1 MNKIK
6 NWFLKMSLI
15 KKIILIIVIFA
26 VGYFAISKL
35 FLNKNG
41 KITYQTEKAVKGN
54 LVVTVTGSG
63 TVASTNS
70 SNITTEATGVVKN
83 IYVKDGDIVKTG
95 DKIAELELDLEGQQK
110 SSQAWASYQSA
121 KNSLQTTKDSL
132 FSTQADLFTKWQ
144 SYYNLS
150 TSSKY
155 ENSDKTPNTPERQS
169 QTEFRISED
178 NWLLS
183 EAKYKAQQK
192 AIEQAQSSLN
202 TAWYSYQQASPIIYA
217 PISGTVSGL
226 SLQIGSVI
234 NSQSSSNTSATTNK
248 IANIKTDALPTLSIN
263 LTEID
268 VPKIKIGD
276 KATITFDAF
285 STKTFTG
292 KVISIDMV
300 GSVSS
305 GVTNYPTVVL
315 LDTKSNEILPNMGIS
330 ASIITNTKDDVLLI
344 PSSAIKSDDSGNNYV
359 QILEK
364 RKPVNQ
370 NIEIGLVSDSQT
382 EIISG
387 LKEGDTI
394 ITSTTTATTTKSS
407 TSTQSVFGGFGSRT
421 GTTNNVRIQG
431 R

>member
-110 SSQAWASYQSA
+110 SSQAW
-121 KNSLQTTKDSL
+121 
-132 FSTQADLFTKWQ
+132 
-144 SYYNLS
+144 
-150 TSSKY
+150 
-155 ENSDKTPNTPERQS
+155 
-169 QTEFRISED
+169 
-178 NWLLS
+178 
-183 EAKYKAQQK
+183 
-192 AIEQAQSSLN
+192 
-202 TAWYSYQQASPIIYA
+202 YSYQQASPIIYA

-285 STKTFTG
+285 SDKTFTG
-292 KVISIDMV
+292 KVISIDTV

-305 GVTNYPTVVL
+305 GVTNYPTVIL
-315 LDTKSNEILPNMGIS
+315 LDTKSNAILPNMGIS
-330 ASIITNTKDDVLLI
+330 ANIITNTKDDVLLI
-344 PSSAIKSDDSGNNYV
+344 SSSAVKSDDSGNNYV
-359 QILEK
+359 QILK
-364 RKPVNQ
+364 NGKPVNQ
-370 NIEIGLVSDSQT
+370 TVEIGLSSDSQT
-382 EIISG
+382 EITSG
-387 LKEGDTI
+387 LQEGDVV
-394 ITSTTTATTTKSS
+394 ITST
-407 TSTQSVFGGFGSRT
+407 
-421 GTTNNVRIQG
+421 
-431 R
+431 

>member
-35 FLNKNG
+35 FFNKNN
-41 KITYQTEKAVKGN
+41 KVTYQTEKITRGN
-54 LVVTVTGSG
+54 LIVTVSGSG

-70 SNITTEATGVVKN
+70 SNITTEATGVVTK
-83 IYVKDGDIVKTG
+83 IYVKDSDIVKTG

-178 NWLLS
+178 NWLLT

-192 AIEQAQSSLN
+192 AIEQAQSILN
-202 TAWYSYQQASPIIYA
+202 SAWYSYQQAFPIIYA
-217 PISGTVSGL
+217 LISGTVSGF

-268 VPKIKIGD
+268 VPKISIGD

-285 STKTFTG
+285 SDKTFTG
-292 KVISIDMV
+292 IVISIDMV

-305 GVTNYPTVVL
+305 GVTNYPTVIL
-315 LDTKSNEILPNMGIS
+315 LDTKSNVILPNMGVS
-330 ASIITNTKDDVLLI
+330 ASIITNTKDDVLLVS
-344 PSSAIKSDDSGNNYV
+344 SSAVKSDDSGNNYV
-359 QILEK
+359 QILK
-364 RKPVNQ
+364 NGKPVNQ
-370 NIEIGLVSDSQT
+370 SVEIGLASDSQT
-382 EIISG
+382 EITSG
-387 LKEGDTI
+387 LKEGDVV

-421 GTTNNVRIQG
+421 GTTNNV
-431 R
+431 